1 MHFELVSNNHHI
13 QQPFT
18 MTKFY
23 LTLYTCLFVAVTS
36 FATQPRKVLVIGI
49 DGVRSDAFLAAN
61 TPNLDGLLPQA
72 FYTFDSW
79 HLDITVS
86 GPSWSSIMAG
96 VYHDKHGVTNNS
108 YSGSNYIDFPY
119 FPKRAKE
126 LKPSLYCVQITEW
139 APMSDDVYNDGW
151 NLKLKV
157 PDGQGTPTE
166 NAAVTQLANP
176 NLDVLFVYFDAVDL
190 AGHSSGF
197 NPSNPA
203 YISAIENVDGHVGGV
218 LNALYSRPNYANE
231 DWLIL
236 LTTDHGGIGTGHG
249 GNSIQERRIWWIASG
264 NNITPRQLSGA
275 PDPGSYQLSGVNQTL
290 RRKSPVQADIAV
302 TALHHLLYDLNF
314 KPDTVAAWNFDGM
327 SWLDSIYATSATRD
341 IATASKMVSM
351 YPSPAVKTVNI
362 DFQEPLQGNTR
373 LELLDMNGR
382 VCRQEDLE
390 PHTIHVELNVAGLE
404 NGVYLA
410 RIRSNGQEM
419 VKKVVVCQ

>member
-1 MHFELVSNNHHI
+1 
-13 QQPFT
+13 
-18 MTKFY
+18 MTKMY
-23 LTLYTCLFVAVTS
+23 IVLSVALLALATS
-36 FATQPRKVLVIGI
+36 AQATQPRKVLVIGI
-49 DGVRSDAFLAAN
+49 DGARADALQVAN
-61 TPNLDGLLPQA
+61 TPNLDGLLEHA

-96 VYHDKHGVTNNS
+96 VYHQKHGVTNNS
-108 YSGSNYIDFPY
+108 YSGSNYFEYPY
-119 FPKRAKE
+119 FPTRAKE
-126 LKPSLYCVQITEW
+126 YKPNLYCVQITEW

-197 NPSNPA
+197 NPNNPS
-203 YISAIENVDGHVGGV
+203 YIAAIENVDGHVGGI

-236 LTTDHGGIGTGHG
+236 ITTDHGGIGTGHG
-249 GNSIQERRIWWIASG
+249 GNTNQERHIWWIASG
-264 NNITPRQLSGA
+264 NNVTPRQIVNA
-275 PDPGSYQLSGVNQTL
+275 PDPGSYQLSGVDPVL
-290 RRKSPVQADIAV
+290 LRKSPVQADVAV

-314 KPDTVAAWNFDGM
+314 RPDTVAAWDFDGH
-327 SWLDSIYATSATRD
+327 SWLDSIYTT
-341 IATASKMVSM
+341 TPV
-351 YPSPAVKTVNI
+351 
-362 DFQEPLQGNTR
+362 FEPLAPRPFEVRSYPVPSANTVFFEFPKA
-373 LELLDMNGR
+373 LEADLHVDILDAFGR

-390 PHTIHVELNVAGLE
+390 LRSPRLELDFHNLPNGMYLVRFTTAAGQVTE
-404 NGVYLA
+404 KIA
-410 RIRSNGQEM
+410 IER
-419 VKKVVVCQ
+419 